1 MVDLSQNLKR
11 LFLHVPTLIRIVI
24 FLHTLPNLRVF
35 RILSKDFSHDAA
47 DDHTSGGVKV
57 RIEEDDFIVR
67 LFFDL
72 LRQLA

>member
-11 LFLHVPTLIRIVI
+11 LFLHIPALIGIVI
-24 FLHTLPNLRVF
+24 FLHALPNLRVF
-35 RILSKDFSHDAA
+35 RVLSKDFSHDAA
-47 DDHTSGGVKV
+47 DDHTGGGIEV
-57 RIEEDDFIVR
+57 RIEKDDLIVR